1 MKIQQPWRIK
11 QTLNIKY
18 TEILY
23 ICLGQ
28 MVVFIDLKIKQTRR
42 IKQTLS
48 IKYTLFV
55 VYNTNNKFKF
65 SSQVVISFNFS

>member
-23 ICLGQ
+23 IWTGQ
-28 MVVFIDLKIKQTRR
+28 MVVFIDLKIQQPWR
-42 IKQTLS
+42 IKQTVN
-48 IKYTLFV
+48 IKYEDTTTMEDKT
-55 VYNTNNKFKF
+55 NT
-65 SSQVVISFNFS
+65 